1 MGALPRWPAVSCGPT
16 TIPTCA
22 RVRLRRLAVSVRVL
36 VPVLVRVLR
45 VRGGRLVR
53 VVLPVLLFL
62 CCASS
67 DCRDR
72 SSGGARTPP

>member
-36 VPVLVRVLR
+36 VPVLVRVELS
-45 VRGGRLVR
+45 
-53 VVLPVLLFL
+53 VLPFL
-62 CCASS
+62 CCAAAMVLDLCSLF
-67 DCRDR
+67 C
-72 SSGGARTPP
+72 